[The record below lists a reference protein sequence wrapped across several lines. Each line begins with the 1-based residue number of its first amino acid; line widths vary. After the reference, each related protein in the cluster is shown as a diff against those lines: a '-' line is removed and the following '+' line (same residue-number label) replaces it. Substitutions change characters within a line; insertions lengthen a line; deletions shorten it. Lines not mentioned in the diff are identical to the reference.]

1 MTPAPVGIEQINLSF
16 HEPEDRLLLKMGLL
30 DKTEIAVW
38 LTRKVVKAIWGLLQS
53 SAHAHGQKAK
63 PAETQ
68 QMTANK
74 VEALADFVRTAK
86 TQHTL
91 EQMDFNKAYED
102 NRVKL
107 TEAPLLVI
115 QAVFIALDAEPV
127 ANTTGHLELHCHNGQ
142 VIKIALNPEITHAML
157 SMMQLTTREAGWDLV
172 LNVDA
177 VGFNVEPTKAYL
189 H

>member
-1 MTPAPVGIEQINLSF
+1 MTAASIGIEQINLSF
-16 HEPEDRLLLKMGLL
+16 HEAEDRLLLKMGLL

-38 LTRKVVKAIWGLLQS
+38 MTRRVVKAVWGLL
-53 SAHAHGQKAK
+53 HASTNTNGQPAK

-68 QMTANK
+68 LLTANK
-74 VEALADFVRTAK
+74 VEALADFARTAK
-86 TQHTL
+86 SQNTL
-91 EQMDFNKAYED
+91 EQIDFNKAYEE

-107 TEAPLLVI
+107 TELPLLVI
-115 QAVFIALDAEPV
+115 QAVLIALESEAS

-177 VGFNVEPTKAYL
+177 IGFNVEPKKAYL

>member
-1 MTPAPVGIEQINLSF
+1 MTAASIGIEQINLSF
-16 HEPEDRLLLKMGLL
+16 HEAEDRLLLKMGLL
-30 DKTEIAVW
+30 DNTEIAVW
-38 LTRKVVKAIWGLLQS
+38 LTRKVVKVAWKLLQS
-53 SAHAHGQKAK
+53 SAHMHAQKST

-86 TQHTL
+86 PQHTL

-115 QAVFIALDAEPV
+115 QAVFIALEAEPV

-142 VIKIALNPEITHAML
+142 VIKIALNPEITHAMQ

-177 VGFNVEPTKAYL
+177 IGFNVEPTKAYL

>member
-1 MTPAPVGIEQINLSF
+1 MTAASIGIEQINLSF
-16 HEPEDRLLLKMGLL
+16 HEAEDRLLLKMGLL

-38 LTRKVVKAIWGLLQS
+38 LTRRIVKAVWGLLQS
-53 SAHAHGQKAK
+53 SAHTNSPPAK
-63 PAETQ
+63 LAETQ
-68 QMTANK
+68 LLTANK
-74 VEALADFVRTAK
+74 VEALADFARTAK

-91 EQMDFNKAYED
+91 EHMDFIKAYED
-102 NRVKL
+102 HRVKL
-107 TEAPLLVI
+107 TETPLLVI
-115 QAVFIALDAEPV
+115 QAILIALESHHDV
-127 ANTTGHLELHCHNGQ
+127 NTTGYLELHCHNGQ
-142 VIKIALNPEITHAML
+142 AIKIALNPEITHAML